1 MQRVVRRNC
10 VFFLSAFRRGDTKGL
25 KFEVAFRIAVLFVS
39 PPAGFP
45 ARGFLFSDRR
55 CLLRDSSYP
64 HSDTGFRLN
73 RKHCGYWQA
82 FLHDLVTRELGRELA
97 VMIPRPNGNA
107 SEGAEAVA
115 SPVLSMSCPGS
126 AGLIVAARIAGAGLD
141 RNGASA

>member
-1 MQRVVRRNC
+1 MQKVVRRNC

-25 KFEVAFRIAVLFVS
+25 KFEVAFRIGVLFVS

-82 FLHDLVTRELGRELA
+82 TLHDLVTRELGGVFPLMVA
-97 VMIPRPNGNA
+97 GANGNA
-107 SEGAEAVA
+107 SEGAEAVPC
-115 SPVLSMSCPGS
+115 PVFGMSCPGN

>member
-1 MQRVVRRNC
+1 MQKVVRRNC

-25 KFEVAFRIAVLFVS
+25 KFEVAFRIGVLFVS

-55 CLLRDSSYP
+55 CLLHDSSYP

-82 FLHDLVTRELGRELA
+82 FLHDLVTRELDGELPL
-97 VMIPRPNGNA
+97 MITGANRDA
-107 SEGAEAVA
+107 S
-115 SPVLSMSCPGS
+115 
-126 AGLIVAARIAGAGLD
+126 D
-141 RNGASA
+141 